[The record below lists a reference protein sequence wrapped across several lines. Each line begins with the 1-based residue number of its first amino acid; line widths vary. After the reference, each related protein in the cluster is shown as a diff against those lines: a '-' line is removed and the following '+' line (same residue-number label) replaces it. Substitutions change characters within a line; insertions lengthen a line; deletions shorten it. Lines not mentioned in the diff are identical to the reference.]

1 MLVCVAFSVPANAQ
15 PSPRTLSILDVP
27 FISQSEALCGGAAA
41 AMVLRY
47 WGARGLDAESF
58 AALVDHSAGG
68 IRTNRLVEDV
78 RRRGWNAVE
87 VDGREDLVDAELGHG
102 RPVLALIEDRPGTY
116 HYIVIVAATPQAI
129 VLHDPARAPFRVM
142 ERAQFARRWAKAGR
156 WMAVITPIES
166 SRSPEPPA
174 PVEAT
179 DGASCTELIAS
190 GVQRAQAG
198 QFDEAERRLTTA
210 LACGGAAPVRELAG
224 LRLLQRRWPEVG
236 ELASAALA
244 VDPTDEYAWQLLAT
258 SRFVQNDPSGALE
271 AWNQIA
277 QPHVDLVAVGG
288 LTHTRQRVVERLLAV
303 PSQALLTPGLFDL
316 SARRLKELPS
326 AIGTRMEF
334 VPRSGLAELRAHVV
348 ERPLIPSDPWSY
360 AALGLVAAARKE
372 VSLSTGALTGGGER
386 ISVGW
391 RFWPGR
397 QRVNAE
403 VVAPARWGGLWG
415 VDGFA
420 ERQPF
425 TDDIFPTTRRSG
437 GGAGI
442 SNWITSWARVSARL
456 GLDAWKDRGKHG
468 VASAGLRLASAH
480 DRVTAGIDASSW
492 MGEDGFGLIAASV
505 RLRSREE
512 NRGRVFIVRGGGAV
526 ATDSTPADLWFA
538 GDTGNVRL
546 SLLRAHPIVDDGML
560 ESDRL
565 GRAITYVS
573 GEGRQWWTLKSIVH
587 IGAAVFADA
596 ALVEKR
602 AAPDGRNDLDVGG
615 GLRLGLPGLD
625 GVFRLDVGKGLRDG
639 STAFSFIYEL

>member
-1 MLVCVAFSVPANAQ
+1 
-15 PSPRTLSILDVP
+15 
-27 FISQSEALCGGAAA
+27 
-41 AMVLRY
+41 MVLRY

-58 AALVDHSAGG
+58 ASLIDRSAGG

-87 VDGREDLVDAELGHG
+87 VEGREDVIEEELGRG
-102 RPVLALIEDRPGTY
+102 RPVLALIEDRPGTF

-142 ERAQFARRWAKAGR
+142 ERDQFARRWSRADR
-156 WMAVITPIES
+156 WMAVVTPIES
-166 SRSPEPPA
+166 SRLSEPPP
-174 PVEAT
+174 PVEVAT
-179 DGASCTELIAS
+179 GSSCADLIAS

-198 QFDEAERRLTTA
+198 EFDEAEQRLTTA
-210 LACGGAAPVRELAG
+210 LSCGGTAAVRELAG

-244 VDPTDEYAWQLLAT
+244 LDSKDEYAWQLLAT
-258 SRFVQNDPSGALE
+258 SRFVQNDPEGALE
-271 AWNQIA
+271 AWNQIE

-288 LTHTRQRVVERLLAV
+288 LTHTRQRVVERLLGI
-303 PSQALLTPGLFDL
+303 PSQALLTPQLFDL

-326 AIGTRMEF
+326 AMGTRVEF

-348 ERPLIPSDPWSY
+348 ERPLIPSDLWSY

-372 VSLSTGALTGGGER
+372 VSLSIGALTGGGER

-403 VVAPARWGGLWG
+403 IAAPAPWGGLWAA
-415 VDGFA
+415 DGFA

-425 TDDIFPTTRRSG
+425 TDETFPTSRRSG
-437 GGAGI
+437 GGVSA
-442 SNWITSWARVSARL
+442 SNWMTSWARVSARL
-456 GLDAWKDRGKHG
+456 GIDAWEDRGKYG
-468 VASAGLRLASAH
+468 VASANLRLASAH
-480 DRVTAGIDASSW
+480 DRLTVGIDASNWIGDDS
-492 MGEDGFGLIAASV
+492 FGLIAASV
-505 RLRSREE
+505 RLRSRDDH
-512 NRGRVFIVRGGGAV
+512 RGRVFIVRGGGAL
-526 ATDSTPADLWFA
+526 ATESTPADLWFA
-538 GDTGNVRL
+538 GDTGNVRP
-546 SLLRAHPIVDDGML
+546 SLLRAHPIVNDGML

-565 GRAITYVS
+565 GRGIAHIS
-573 GEGRQWWTLKSIVH
+573 GEVRQWWTVKSLVH
-587 IGAAVFADA
+587 VGAAAFADA
-596 ALVEKR
+596 TQLERRSEAER
-602 AAPDGRNDLDVGG
+602 RGDVDIGG
-615 GLRLGLPGLD
+615 GLRLSLPGLD